1 MLLGCRNKI
10 IWLPDHKLGND
21 KLDSFKYA
29 IYQRPSIVR
38 CSIDAASSM
47 DGFNDAKERIR
58 ETFGKNELSP
68 SFYDTAWVAMVPSR
82 VSLNKPCFP
91 QCLDWIVENQREDG
105 SWGLNPSHPL
115 LVKDSL
121 SSTLACLL
129 ALSKWRIGDTQVE
142 RGLGFIETHGWA
154 VKEENQI
161 SPQGFNIIFPN
172 MINYAKE
179 LNLNLPLDPDLV
191 NLMILKR
198 DLTIERALKNDL
210 KGNIENLEYFA
221 EGLGELCNWKT
232 TMLHQR
238 NNGSLF
244 DSPAT
249 TAAAL
254 IYHQHDDKCFEYLNS
269 ILELHKNWVP
279 TIYPTKIHSCLC
291 LVDALQNL
299 GVDRYFKTQ
308 VKSVLDEIYRL
319 WQQKNDEIFSDVARC
334 AMAFRLL
341 RMNNYEVST
350 EKLLFGFVNEECFFR
365 TSRGQLASDVAILEL
380 HKASQMATH
389 DEKDHILDKINT
401 WTRTFMEQKLLD
413 KDIVDSSKKEVELAL
428 RKFYATH
435 DRVESRRY
443 IESYEV
449 NNFKILKAAYR
460 FRNIE
465 NVDLQR
471 FSLHDFNLCQARYKE
486 ELQQLKRWF
495 EDCRLDQ
502 VDFSQQH
509 LYTSYFLMASTLFEP
524 EYSDARLA
532 YAKNTMLITL
542 VDDFFDGFAC
552 KEELHNIIEL
562 LERWD
567 EYSTVGFHSERINI
581 FFSALYQ
588 TIEDIAAKA
597 EIRQGQS
604 VKDHFIKMWFDL
616 VKCMLMEFDWW
627 KSKTTPSIEEYLS
640 VACVTIGVPCVVLT
654 TQYLLGPKL
663 SENFIECSE
672 VSALCNRTSMVARLH
687 NDIRTY
693 KREQAERSP
702 NIVSIL
708 ITQSQGTMSEEVATR
723 QIKEMLESQRRELL
737 GMVVS
742 QRRGRQLP
750 QVCRDLFWKTSKLCY
765 CLYSHGDEFRFPEK
779 MKNHITEV
787 IYKPINLST

>member
-486 ELQQLKRWF
+486 ELQQLKRW
-495 EDCRLDQ
+495 
-502 VDFSQQH
+502 
-509 LYTSYFLMASTLFEP
+509 
-524 EYSDARLA
+524 
-532 YAKNTMLITL
+532 
-542 VDDFFDGFAC
+542 
-552 KEELHNIIEL
+552 
-562 LERWD
+562 D

>member
-460 FRNIE
+460 
-465 NVDLQR
+465 
-471 FSLHDFNLCQARYKE
+471 
-486 ELQQLKRWF
+486 
-495 EDCRLDQ
+495 
-502 VDFSQQH
+502 
-509 LYTSYFLMASTLFEP
+509 
-524 EYSDARLA
+524 
-532 YAKNTMLITL
+532 
-542 VDDFFDGFAC
+542 
-552 KEELHNIIEL
+552 
-562 LERWD
+562 WD

>member
-21 KLDSFKYA
+21 KLDSFMFPFCFSCSLCKEYA

-486 ELQQLKRWF
+486 ELQQLKRW
-495 EDCRLDQ
+495 
-502 VDFSQQH
+502 
-509 LYTSYFLMASTLFEP
+509 
-524 EYSDARLA
+524 
-532 YAKNTMLITL
+532 
-542 VDDFFDGFAC
+542 
-552 KEELHNIIEL
+552 
-562 LERWD
+562 D